1 VACPY
6 STPRAR
12 PSPSVRTFTTRQC
25 VFRSRLP
32 VASAS
37 GTEVMPACQ
46 RSLLMGPKPRLRAL
60 YFVSGYPLY
69 GLLFTPA
76 GNAWGCNPIAAAV
89 LWKSWVM
96 RVGLSGGKGYLF
108 LRGMKGLSSSP
119 PAMPI
124 SSSSS
129 A

>member
-1 VACPY
+1 MTEEASCTCSVSLASTY
-6 STPRAR
+6 STPRTR
-12 PSPSVRTFTTRQC
+12 PSVRTLTTRQC

-32 VASAS
+32 VARAS

-46 RSLLMGPKPRLRAL
+46 RSLLMGPKPRLSAL

-76 GNAWGCNPIAAAV
+76 GNAWGCNPIAEAV

-96 RVGLSGGKGYLF
+96 RGDLSGGHGEMF
-108 LRGMKGLSSSP
+108 LRGL
-119 PAMPI
+119 
-124 SSSSS
+124 
-129 A
+129 